1 MHGAAVPERGKTFG
15 CHHAWNGRSDCAAR
29 CERALKTEEGGR
41 NTQSTNGGV
50 CRRRKN
56 ID

>member
-29 CERALKTEEGGR
+29 CAVGIRNRQTAVFVAGER
-41 NTQSTNGGV
+41 
-50 CRRRKN
+50 
-56 ID
+56 I